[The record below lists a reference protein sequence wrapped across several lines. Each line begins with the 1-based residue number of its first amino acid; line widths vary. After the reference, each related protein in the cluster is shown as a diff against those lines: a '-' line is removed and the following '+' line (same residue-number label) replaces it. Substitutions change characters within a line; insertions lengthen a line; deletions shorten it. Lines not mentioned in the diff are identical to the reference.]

1 MSEKL
6 NNNTSD
12 IPTKT
17 EAVIKAPDEW
27 KKVPEVK
34 ETQKDTQKKLEDL
47 KKEIQEKGISFDMTK
62 TLLDSLENIE
72 PENRPFILWG
82 IFSWLNHIW
91 ISISGIDQD
100 GKIVLHPPKI
110 PFKAEGNF
118 ATYEDTL
125 KYNQLFNNY
134 ILSGKVSISDVT
146 KWLLYRTSSVDDY
159 IKEKADNSFST
170 PEYVQ
175 RLLKKYKIH
184 VEWNIKDIS
193 FWSGAEWKKQFE
205 AFKKDISFAISD
217 NVADKEFLLTYFDD
231 VYYRGGKSLPLN
243 EINVYDNT
251 SLKNQKT
258 VLREISHLNDEQKFA
273 LWIRDSNEAKELS
286 RDITKD
292 PIGFLKK
299 NMTADNVS
307 LAIIFWIIW
316 AFLWG
321 KKWFWIWALLW
332 FWVWA
337 GWLAFAQEWWNKLG
351 EKKEQKWN
359 KSPEQRLLTPNQK
372 ENSIYSKVT
381 FTTETDPVKRWE
393 LEKIW
398 WELSQNDAFLKAPT
412 SILSIFEST
421 PTKTFEEIKTTLK
434 SYDIELTID
443 NKEHYKTIFAGI
455 LSQREKAWIWKPIE
469 NETIQEYLERT
480 SKKEDTK
487 VAGVAWVTWSEQK
500 EDVKSRKIDSELQKK
515 ELLNYFSI
523 NEKDF
528 GDLMKNLDLLWLN
541 LFQLLGWYKNFIE
554 TKLTWVD
561 NSIKEKIKHSIKLKT
576 LLINSK
582 IEELQKDDFY
592 KNDFRN
598 NRWIVNNEIKE
609 IFEKTNSLVLPSAYM
624 LTKNPD
630 NKDKN
635 FEEKIKRTREMFD
648 SNLTKDWDFDKTFLS
663 KAWFGEFWDSSRNN
677 WEVFNI
683 SDLKDSDWI
692 GNNLNWL
699 SLLNEKDKEIE
710 ENAMMWYMAWCGVL
724 IANAWASFTWVW
736 TIPWMVIW
744 SWYSAVDAFK
754 DEDFL
759 ISMLKSTSAIP
770 EEFRTHKSMIDNALS
785 LVWAIPLV
793 WPALKAIPLTAKI
806 TAFTSKLSPDKLAK
820 FNTMKAELAEKLA
833 EKFPNIF
840 KSWEKWKNIQ
850 ELEITRFL
858 WKKESLIKSILPK
871 KAGEEV
877 KIWDKAIKKTIEWKF
892 EYNWA
897 KYDKADDIIPVLSRE
912 LKDSQIISKINEWWT
927 KNLNKL
933 FAWIDKKEIKI
944 WDDIF
949 RFRIEWKNKILEIK
963 NGNSWTTKS
972 IDELS
977 DWQAQILLDKIL
989 WSGIKEK
996 IIWSAREKLESIKIN
1011 NIIST
1016 TERDTIIK
1024 RFWKWAWEKISKEF
1038 DDFMTKIPSKSDGKS
1053 HIYWA
1058 ERFKEKWFWNAISW
1072 LLIWFKEWTWKTMLW
1087 WVVTNEIWETYQAG
1101 GISQRYENYDIY
1113 TDGIDTIMNGILF
1126 KKVSLWRAIIA
1137 QTIFESTLWN
1147 N

>member
-1 MSEKL
+1 MSDKL
-6 NNNTSD
+6 ETTSWD
-12 IPTKT
+12 TLASTQPVITPSPT
-17 EAVIKAPDEW
+17 
-27 KKVPEVK
+27 VK
-34 ETQKDTQKKLEDL
+34 ETPQAKEAQQNTQKKLVEL
-47 KKEIQEKGISFDMTK
+47 RKEIQEKWMSFDLTK
-62 TLLDSLENIE
+62 SFLENLDKIE
-72 PENRPFILWG
+72 SPNRPFILWG
-82 IFSWLNHIW
+82 IFSWLNQIW
-91 ISISGIDQD
+91 ISLSGIGQD

-110 PFKAEGNF
+110 PFKAEGNL
-118 ATYEDTL
+118 ATHEDTL
-125 KYNQLFNNY
+125 KYNELFNHY
-134 ILSGKVSISDVT
+134 ILSGKVSISDIS

-299 NMTADNVS
+299 NMTADNIS

-332 FWVWA
+332 FWVGA
-337 GWLAFAQEWWNKLG
+337 GWLSFAQEWWNKLG

-359 KSPEQRLLTPNQK
+359 NPPEQRVLTPNQR

-381 FTTETDPVKRWE
+381 FTTETDTTKRWE
-393 LEKIW
+393 LQRIW
-398 WELSQNDAFLKAPT
+398 WDLSKNDNFLKAPT
-412 SILSIFEST
+412 TVLSIFESN
-421 PTKTFEEIKTTLK
+421 PAKTFDEIKTTLEGYWIK
-434 SYDIELTID
+434 LTSE
-443 NKEHYKTIFAGI
+443 NKDYYETIFAEI
-455 LSQREKAWIWKPIE
+455 LKQRKAAWIWAPVW
-469 NETIQEYLERT
+469 NETIKDYLNRT
-480 SKKEDTK
+480 SKEETK
-487 VAGVAWVTWSEQK
+487 KIVWATWDVKK
-500 EDVKSRKIDSELQKK
+500 EDVKSERIDSELQKK
-515 ELLNYFSI
+515 ELLEYFSI